1 MSITVHESALPGL
14 IREALEDAD
23 PEDLAV
29 AYMALTGR
37 IPDIVA
43 DAAGTSTT
51 FSPVARS
58 PSTTNRR
65 PTPAKE
71 FAHVRRHHPNR

>member
-43 DAAGTSTT
+43 DAARST
-51 FSPVARS
+51 R
-58 PSTTNRR
+58 
-65 PTPAKE
+65 
-71 FAHVRRHHPNR
+71 